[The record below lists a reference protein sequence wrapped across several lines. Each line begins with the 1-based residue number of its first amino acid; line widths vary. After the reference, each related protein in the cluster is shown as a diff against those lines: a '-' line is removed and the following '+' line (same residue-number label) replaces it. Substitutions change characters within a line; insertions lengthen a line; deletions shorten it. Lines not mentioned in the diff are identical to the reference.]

1 MVCMSAAAASLII
14 FSCGARVQCGALCIL
29 YFYSK
34 LNAAVHVCPFKTV
47 ITGCAAC
54 FILKLCIL
62 ISECA
67 HVSSMILGIYDICC
81 LEG

>member
-1 MVCMSAAAASLII
+1 MVCMSAAASLII
-14 FSCGARVQCGALCIL
+14 FNCGERLQCGALCIL

-47 ITGCAAC
+47 IIGCAAG

-62 ISECA
+62 PSECA
-67 HVSSMILGIYDICC
+67 YV
-81 LEG
+81 